1 MTIATVGDPTNRC
14 NRELYVAWV
23 RDTTVSDPQPSRP
36 GVAEQAA
43 RAGAKLAFEQ
53 FRTGIVAET
62 KTSETDL
69 VTEADRAAQRRVIE
83 KIESTYPDE
92 PIVGEEDDARK
103 TVPEEGPAW
112 IVDPIDGT
120 NNFVDGIR
128 IWGTAVA
135 AVVDGE
141 PVGSAVVLPAVGD
154 AYTADR
160 TTAYRNGT
168 PISVS
173 EVDRPE
179 LSTVVPMLWW
189 DRDSRDAY
197 AAATREIVQRFDDL
211 RRFGSAQATL
221 ALIADGAVEGGI
233 TDLQAPPWDSVA
245 GVHLVRT
252 AGGRVTDVDGN
263 RWRHDSTGLVISNGQ
278 VHEAMQAATDGILGC

>member
-1 MTIATVGDPTNRC
+1 VIDA
-14 NRELYVAWV
+14 
-23 RDTTVSDPQPSRP
+23 DTSRAA
-36 GVAEQAA
+36 VVEQAA
-43 RAGAKLAFEQ
+43 TAGAELAFEL
-53 FRTGIVAET
+53 FRTGIAAES
-62 KTSETDL
+62 KDSETDL

-83 KIESTYPDE
+83 VIEASFPDDR
-92 PIVGEEDDARK
+92 IVGEEDDTLK

-112 IVDPIDGT
+112 IIDPIDGT

-128 IWGTAVA
+128 LWATAVA

-141 PVGSAVVLPAVGD
+141 PVASAVVLPAVGD
-154 AYTADR
+154 TYTADR
-160 TTAYRNGT
+160 TAAYRNGT
-168 PISVS
+168 PISTS

-189 DRDSRDAY
+189 DRESRDAY

-221 ALIADGAVEGGI
+221 AMIADGAVEGGI

-245 GVHLVRT
+245 GVHLVRN

-263 RWRHDSTGLVISNGQ
+263 RWRHDSAGMVISNGE
-278 VHEAMQAATDGILGC
+278 VHEAMQAATDGIVDF